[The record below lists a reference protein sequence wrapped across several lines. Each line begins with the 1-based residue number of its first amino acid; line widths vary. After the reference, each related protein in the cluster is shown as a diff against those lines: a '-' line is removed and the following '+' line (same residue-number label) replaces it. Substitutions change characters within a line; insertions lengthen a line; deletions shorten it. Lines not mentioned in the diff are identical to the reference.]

1 MNDGKPFDVKKVE
14 RRIEEAIAT
23 PLPAHAGLKSP
34 APSHAEYA
42 PPAIRNANAALKSHT
57 FEQIKAA
64 SKEAATKMAN
74 QYLSAAAA
82 IEQTGREYKATQN
95 ALAAKLVDLSK
106 IIEEDGE
113 FVCEEYG
120 KTADEYRERAHS
132 LSADIELAIGKSD
145 KAISLCHE
153 LLAILAATERM
164 K

>member
-74 QYLSAAAA
+74 QYLSA
-82 IEQTGREYKATQN
+82 R
-95 ALAAKLVDLSK
+95 L
-106 IIEEDGE
+106 
-113 FVCEEYG
+113 
-120 KTADEYRERAHS
+120 R
-132 LSADIELAIGKSD
+132 
-145 KAISLCHE
+145 
-153 LLAILAATERM
+153 
-164 K
+164 